1 MTEAATEILVATS
14 GRTVRNY
21 VGTFPGGR
29 RIPGGPRPQELIFGF
44 TAVLIATMVIA
55 AVMPV
60 KTLTVVGF
68 GLAAEVVVVSVL
80 SLIKWDGVPIVNK
93 VARLFRLLADR
104 KPIVVAVEELDRQ
117 VAANPNAFIVDDGGE
132 PL

>member
-44 TAVLIATMVIA
+44 TAVLITTMIVA
-55 AVMPV
+55 AFVPV
-60 KTLTVVGF
+60 RALTVAGV
-68 GLAAEVVVVSVL
+68 GLAAEIVVLSAL
-80 SLIKWDGVPIVNK
+80 SLIKWDGVPILNK
-93 VARLFRLLADR
+93 MIRLLRLLADR
-104 KPIVVAVEELDRQ
+104 KPIVVAAEELDRQ
-117 VAANPNAFIVDDGGE
+117 AAANPNAFTVDDGGQA
-132 PL
+132 